1 MNENELKPYHE
12 LCVDLWKLF
21 RTYYKSVTETTAF
34 NMVEAANELKKKHE
48 GCTGADQIVHAVM
61 MQLLAI
67 RELDT
72 SIAPKTRM
80 QTFFGRALNM
90 DGNQLL
96 WDTAGVWMDSFTAF
110 HPDYALDVIDRLRIL
125 LTEKGHPIGFDELR
139 DYAEAGWSLALR
151 RTDPDDR

>member
-1 MNENELKPYHE
+1 MIDDELRLYNK
-12 LCVDLWKLF
+12 LTNDAWKF
-21 RTYYKSVTETTAF
+21 FKTYYKSVTETTVF

-48 GCTGADQIVHAVM
+48 GCTGADQIVQAVM

-90 DGNQLL
+90 DGDQLL

-151 RTDPDDR
+151 RSDAVG